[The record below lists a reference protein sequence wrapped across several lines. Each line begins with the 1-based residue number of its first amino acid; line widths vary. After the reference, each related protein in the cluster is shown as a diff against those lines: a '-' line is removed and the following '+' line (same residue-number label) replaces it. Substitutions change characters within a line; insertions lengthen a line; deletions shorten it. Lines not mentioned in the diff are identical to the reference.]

1 MKSTSRVRADLA
13 LWFITA
19 IWGAT
24 FVTVKGALQDADTF
38 SFLAL
43 RFTLGAVAAALVAR
57 RALLDARVWKSGS
70 LLGLLMF
77 AGYALQ
83 TLGLSTISASRS
95 AFITGLTVVFVPLAS
110 LLLSRGEVRLPR
122 STLASIPLAALG
134 LWWLTGASLSDPFS
148 RGDLLTL
155 GCAVAYGFHI
165 ALTGRLNPELAPM
178 AVVTVQLA
186 VTALLS
192 ALALPF
198 TSPHVNPT
206 TALLGA
212 VVLTG
217 LLASTLAIAIQVWAQ
232 ARTSAVRAAVIYSL
246 EPVFAVA
253 WSVLLGLG
261 WPQRSELLGGGLV
274 IAAVLLSELGGA
286 PGPVAPRPSD
296 T

>member
-1 MKSTSRVRADLA
+1 MRRAVPADLA
-13 LWFITA
+13 LWLITA

-43 RFTLGAVAAALVAR
+43 RFGVGALAAALVAR
-57 RALLDARVWKSGS
+57 RGLLDSRVWRSGS
-70 LLGLLMF
+70 VLGVLLF

-83 TLGLSTISASRS
+83 TAGLSTISASRS
-95 AFITGLTVVFVPLAS
+95 AFITGLTVVFVPFAS
-110 LLLSRGEVRLPR
+110 LVVARGDFRFPR
-122 STLASIPLAALG
+122 ATIASIPLAALG
-134 LWWLTGASLSDPFS
+134 LWFLTGADLKEPFS

-165 ALTGRLNPELAPM
+165 AMTGRINKDLAPM
-178 AVVTVQLA
+178 AVVTVQLG

-198 TSPHVNPT
+198 TTPHLNPT
-206 TALLGA
+206 PTLLGA
-212 VVLTG
+212 VLLTG
-217 LLASTLAIAIQVWAQ
+217 VLASTIAIAIQVWAQ

-253 WSVLLGLG
+253 YSIALGFG
-261 WPQRSELLGGGLV
+261 WPHRTELLGGAIV
-274 IAAVLLSELGGA
+274 IAAVLLSELGS
-286 PGPVAPRPSD
+286 VAPRTAD